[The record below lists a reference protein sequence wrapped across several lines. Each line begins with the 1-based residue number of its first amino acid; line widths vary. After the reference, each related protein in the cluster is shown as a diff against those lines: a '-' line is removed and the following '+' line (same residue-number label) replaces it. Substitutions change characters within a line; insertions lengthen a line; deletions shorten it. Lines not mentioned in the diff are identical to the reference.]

1 MSSNNQRGNVYI
13 SLLIL
18 ICLLLGT
25 ALVVLYAKGYR
36 LDIFQGRP
44 KISKTGLLV
53 ATSTPNGASVDV
65 NHNLTTATNNTV
77 DLLPGKYTISI
88 HKDGYFPW
96 EKDVMIAKEL
106 VTKADA
112 LLYPVAPKLESI
124 TATGVQTP
132 ILDPSR
138 TKIAYRVASQSSLL
152 NGIYVYDMNTR
163 SVLSLQSATKQI
175 ANDTTS
181 LFSTADISWSPD
193 GAQVLATISAGLSK
207 TTYLLQTN
215 QLNTVPRNITA
226 ILPSIQSQFDTD
238 RKEKADAQVIALK
251 PALKALIANYFTILS
266 WSPDDSK
273 ILYVASAAADL
284 PLIIKPRLLGVD
296 TLYEKR
302 QIKVGGLYVY
312 DTKEDRNTKIID
324 NTPESCKVAGF
335 SCALPISW
343 FSDSEHLLFVYNKQV
358 HMVEYDGSNDTVVYA
373 GPFIDSYAFPW
384 PDGQRIAILTDLNN
398 STILPNL
405 YTISLK

>member
-1 MSSNNQRGNVYI
+1 MSSKNQRGNIYV

-18 ICLLLGT
+18 VCLLLGT

-36 LDIFQGRP
+36 FNVLQGKP

-53 ATSTPNGASVDV
+53 ATSKPNGASVDV
-65 NHNLTTATNNTV
+65 DHNLTTATDNTV

-96 EKDVMIAKEL
+96 EKDVTITKEL

-124 TATGVQTP
+124 TATGVQSP
-132 ILDPSR
+132 VLDPSR
-138 TKIAYRVASQSSLL
+138 TKIAYRVASQSAAK
-152 NGIYVYDMNTR
+152 NGVYVYDMNTR

-175 ANDTTS
+175 ANDTTA
-181 LFSTADISWSPD
+181 LFSSSEISWSPD
-193 GAQVLATISAGLSK
+193 GAQVIATISAGLNRI
-207 TTYLLQTN
+207 TYLLQAN
-215 QLNTVPRNITA
+215 QLNIAPRNITA
-226 ILPSIQSQFDTD
+226 ILPSIQLQFDTD
-238 RKEKADAQVIALK
+238 RQEKAEAQVIALK
-251 PALKALIANYFTILS
+251 PALKRLISDNFSILS

-273 ILYVASAAADL
+273 ILYIASKSGEL
-284 PLIIKPRLLGVD
+284 PLIIKPRLLGLD

-302 QIKVGGLYVY
+302 QIKAGGLYVY

-324 NTPESCKVAGF
+324 TTPESCQINIS
-335 SCALPISW
+335 SCSVPISW
-343 FSDSEHLLFVYNKQV
+343 FSDSEHLVFVYNKQV

-373 GPFIDSYAFPW
+373 GPFLNDYALPW
-384 PDGQRIAILTDLNN
+384 PDGQRIVILTDLNN

-405 YTISLK
+405 YTVSLK

>member
-1 MSSNNQRGNVYI
+1 MSGRNQRGNIYI

-36 LDIFQGRP
+36 LDLFQGGP

-96 EKDVMIAKEL
+96 EKDVMITKEL

-193 GAQVLATISAGLSK
+193 GAQVIATISAGINRS
-207 TTYLLQTN
+207 TYLLQAN
-215 QLNTVPRNITA
+215 QLNTTPRNITA
-226 ILPSIQSQFDTD
+226 TLPSIQLQFDTD
-238 RKEKADAQVIALK
+238 RDQKAQAQVIALK
-251 PALKALIANYFTILS
+251 PALKNMIASYFRILS

-273 ILYVASAAADL
+273 ILYIASRAADL

-296 TLYEKR
+296 TLYEMR
-302 QIKVGGLYVY
+302 QIKEGGLYVY

-324 NTPESCKVAGF
+324 TTPESCK
-335 SCALPISW
+335 SNLHDCELPISW
-343 FSDSEHLLFVYNKQV
+343 FPDSEHLIFVYDKQI
-358 HMVEYDGSNDTVVYA
+358 HMVEYDGSNNTVVYA
-373 GPFIDSYAFPW
+373 GPFMDNYALAW
-384 PDGQRIAILTDLNN
+384 PDGEHIAILTNLNN

-405 YTISLK
+405 YTVSLK

>member
-1 MSSNNQRGNVYI
+1 MKRERGNIYI

-18 ICLLLGT
+18 VCLLLGT

-36 LDIFQGRP
+36 FNILQGQP

-65 NHNLTTATNNTV
+65 DHNLTTATDNTV

-96 EKDVMIAKEL
+96 EKDVTITKEL

-132 ILDPSR
+132 VLDPSR
-138 TKIAYRVASQSSLL
+138 TKIAYRVASQSAAK
-152 NGIYVYDMNTR
+152 NGIYIYDMNAR

-175 ANDTTS
+175 ANDTTGI
-181 LFSTADISWSPD
+181 FSNAEISWSPD
-193 GAQVLATISAGLSK
+193 GEQVVATISAGLTR
-207 TTYLLQTN
+207 TTYLLQAN

-226 ILPSIQSQFDTD
+226 LLPSIQLQFDTD
-238 RKEKADAQVIALK
+238 RQEKADAQVIALK
-251 PALKALIANYFTILS
+251 PSLKKLIADNFTILS
-266 WSPDDSK
+266 WSPDESK
-273 ILYVASAAADL
+273 ILYVASTAADL

-302 QIKVGGLYVY
+302 QIKPGGLYVY
-312 DTKEDRNTKIID
+312 DLKEDRNTKIVD
-324 NTPESCKVAGF
+324 TTPESCRLNGIT
-335 SCALPISW
+335 CTLPVSW
-343 FSDSEHLLFVYNKQV
+343 FSDSEHLLFVYNKQI
-358 HMVEYDGSNDTVVYA
+358 HMIEYYGSNDTVVYA
-373 GPFIDSYAFPW
+373 GPFIDTYAFPW

-398 STILPNL
+398 STVLPNL